1 MSEAPAKP
9 QYETFACGRRC
20 HPDRYTVFSTRKWW
34 GRKRWGVH
42 DNHMGVNLARLY
54 MDFEAAES
62 WRVRLAT
69 MEMRERHH
77 TDWLARRQEHD
88 QRSIW

>member
-1 MSEAPAKP
+1 MNKALSDP
-9 QYETFACGRRC
+9 QYETLACGRRC
-20 HPDRYTVFSTRKWW
+20 HPDRYEVFSTRTWW
-34 GRKRWGVH
+34 GRKQWGVH
-42 DNHMGVNLARLY
+42 DNHMGANLTRLY

-77 TDWLARRQEHD
+77 ADWLARHQGQG
-88 QRSIW
+88 QRSTW